1 MQEDLPKPAVWNAW
15 QGYEN
20 KSALKTGSPK
30 LYDSRYWAKLLTGKG
45 TSEIPLCNKT

>member
-1 MQEDLPKPAVWNAW
+1 MQEDLPKPTVWNAW

-30 LYDSRYWAKLLTGKG
+30 LYDKIHVIGQSY
-45 TSEIPLCNKT
+45 